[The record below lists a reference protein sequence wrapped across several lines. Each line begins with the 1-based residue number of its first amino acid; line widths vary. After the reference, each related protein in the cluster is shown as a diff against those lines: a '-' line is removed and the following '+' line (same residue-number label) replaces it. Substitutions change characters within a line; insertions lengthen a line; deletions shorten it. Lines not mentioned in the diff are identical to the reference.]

1 MGRLAALILVILCI
15 GAGVHV
21 YREGADQA
29 FGGLLSRFSS
39 RFQAPANREAP
50 DRPLDGFQR
59 AWNKS
64 EDRVDDQLEQPAA
77 RE

>member
-1 MGRLAALILVILCI
+1 MGRLAGLVLVILGI
-15 GAGVHV
+15 GAAVQV

-29 FGGLLSRFSS
+29 FGGVLGRFST
-39 RFQAPANREAP
+39 RFQAPADRETL

-64 EDRVDDQLEQPAA
+64 EDRVDQQLERPAA